1 MNKSIVLYIMGW
13 ILNIEAAL
21 MVLPAVCAAIYGEK
35 SGFAF
40 LITIGICL
48 LFGLPLSLRK
58 PKNKVFFAK
67 EGFVTVSL
75 TWIVASIMGALP
87 FYLSGQI
94 PSYVDALFEI
104 ISGFTTTGSSI
115 LTNIEA
121 MDKGMLF
128 WRSFSHWIGG
138 MGILVFMLA
147 IIPLAGGESIHI
159 MRAESPGPSVEKMVP
174 RMKSTALLLYKIYLG
189 MTFVQIILLLLGR
202 MPLFDALTL
211 TFGTAGTGGFAI
223 KNDSLASYTR
233 YQQAV
238 ITIFMFLFGVNFNV
252 YFLFLTKKIKDALK
266 SEEFKWYTII
276 VVTAIVLI
284 SLNTGGVNGFFG
296 AIHDAAFQVSSI
308 ITTTG
313 YATLDFNYWPLFS
326 KVILVILMFIGAC
339 AGSTGGGIKVSRI
352 VILFKSICH
361 EISYQMHKRSVKV
374 LKFDGKKVASDITH
388 SIHVYFVVY
397 MFIFF
402 ISLLIVSLDNHDFTT
417 TFTAVATTLNNVGPG
432 LELVGPMGNFSQF
445 SALSKFV
452 MMFDMLVGR
461 LEVFPML
468 LLFALGKNKIMS
480 HKIRLSKIRSE

>member
-1 MNKSIVLYIMGW
+1 M
-13 ILNIEAAL
+13 
-21 MVLPAVCAAIYGEK
+21 
-35 SGFAF
+35 
-40 LITIGICL
+40 
-48 LFGLPLSLRK
+48 
-58 PKNKVFFAK
+58 
-67 EGFVTVSL
+67 
-75 TWIVASIMGALP
+75 
-87 FYLSGQI
+87 
-94 PSYVDALFEI
+94 
-104 ISGFTTTGSSI
+104 
-115 LTNIEA
+115 
-121 MDKGMLF
+121 
-128 WRSFSHWIGG
+128 
-138 MGILVFMLA
+138 
-147 IIPLAGGESIHI
+147 
-159 MRAESPGPSVEKMVP
+159 
-174 RMKSTALLLYKIYLG
+174 
-189 MTFVQIILLLLGR
+189 
-202 MPLFDALTL
+202 
-211 TFGTAGTGGFAI
+211 
-223 KNDSLASYTR
+223 
-233 YQQAV
+233 
-238 ITIFMFLFGVNFNV
+238 
-252 YFLFLTKKIKDALK
+252 TKKIKDALK

>member
-1 MNKSIVLYIMGW
+1 MNKSIIFYIIGW

-21 MVLPAVCAAIYGEK
+21 MVLPSICSLIYREK

-40 LITIGICL
+40 LITMAICL
-48 LFGLPLSLRK
+48 LFGIPLSLRK

-67 EGFVTVSL
+67 EGFVAVAL
-75 TWIVASIMGALP
+75 TWIIASIMGALP
-87 FYLSGQI
+87 FFLSGQI
-94 PSYVDALFEI
+94 PNYINALFEI
-104 ISGFTTTGSSI
+104 VSGFTTTGSSI

-128 WRSFSHWIGG
+128 WRSFAHWIGG

-147 IIPLAGGESIHI
+147 IIPIAGGESIHI

-189 MTFVQIILLLLGR
+189 MTALQIVLLLIGR
-202 MPLFDALTL
+202 MPLFDTLTL

-223 KNDSLASYTR
+223 KNDSLVSYTT

-252 YFLFLTKKIKDALK
+252 YFLLLMKKFKDAIC
-266 SEEFKWYTII
+266 SEEFKWYSII
-276 VVTAIVLI
+276 VLTAIILI
-284 SLNTGGVNGFFG
+284 ALNINVDGADGISD
-296 AIHDAAFQVSSI
+296 AIHHAAFQVSSI

-313 YATLDFNYWPLFS
+313 YATVDFNYWPQFS
-326 KVILVILMFIGAC
+326 KVVLVILMFIGAC

-361 EISYQMHKRSVKV
+361 EISTQMHKRSVKV
-374 LKFDGKKVASDITH
+374 LKFDGRKVPNDTSR
-388 SIHVYFVVY
+388 SIHVYFAVY

-402 ISLLIVSLDNHDFTT
+402 ISLLIVSLDNFDFTS

-432 LELVGPMGNFSQF
+432 LKMVGPMGNFSEF
-445 SALSKFV
+445 SYLSKLV
-452 MMFDMLVGR
+452 MIFDMLVGR

-468 LLFALGKNKIMS
+468 LLLAVGKNKIMS
-480 HKIRLSKIRSE
+480 HKLTLSR

>member
-1 MNKSIVLYIMGW
+1 MNKSIIFYIIGW

-21 MVLPAVCAAIYGEK
+21 MVPPSICAAIYGEK

-40 LITIGICL
+40 LISIVLCLLIGIL
-48 LFGLPLSLRK
+48 LTIRK

-67 EGFVTVSL
+67 EGSVTVALS
-75 TWIVASIMGALP
+75 WIAASIMGALP
-87 FYLSGQI
+87 FFISGQI
-94 PSYVDALFEI
+94 PNYVDALFEI
-104 ISGFTTTGSSI
+104 VSGFTTTGSSI
-115 LTNIEA
+115 LTNIEGL
-121 MDKGMLF
+121 DKCMLF

-147 IIPLAGGESIHI
+147 IIPMAGGESIHF

-174 RMKSTALLLYKIYLG
+174 RMKTTAMLLYRIYLG
-189 MTFVQIILLLLGR
+189 MTIVQIILLLIGR

-223 KNDSLASYTR
+223 KNDSLASYTT

-252 YFLFLTKKIKDALK
+252 YFLIISKKVKDALK

-276 VVTAIVLI
+276 VLSAIALI
-284 SLNTGGVNGFFG
+284 AINIRKTYGFFG
-296 AIHDAAFQVSSI
+296 SFHHAAFQVSSI

-326 KVILVILMFIGAC
+326 KVILIILMFIGAC
-339 AGSTGGGIKVSRI
+339 AGSTGGGTKVSRI
-352 VILFKSICH
+352 VILFKSICN
-361 EISYQMHKRSVKV
+361 EISTQLHKRSVKV
-374 LKFDGKKVASDITH
+374 TKFDGKKVSNDTSR

-402 ISLLIVSLDNHDFTT
+402 ISLLIVSLDNRDFTT

-432 LELVGPMGNFSQF
+432 LELVGPMGNFSEF
-445 SALSKFV
+445 SYLSKFV
-452 MMFDMLVGR
+452 MIFDMLVGR
-461 LEVFPML
+461 LEVLPVLML
-468 LLFALGKNKIMS
+468 LAIGKNKIMS
-480 HKIRLSKIRSE
+480 HKITLTR

>member
-1 MNKSIVLYIMGW
+1 MNKSIIFYIIGW

-21 MVLPAVCAAIYGEK
+21 MVLPAICSAIYGEK

-48 LFGLPLSLRK
+48 LFGIPLSLRK

-67 EGFVTVSL
+67 EGSVTVALS
-75 TWIVASIMGALP
+75 WIAASIMGALP
-87 FYLSGQI
+87 FYISGQI

-104 ISGFTTTGSSI
+104 ISGLTTTGSSI

-128 WRSFSHWIGG
+128 WRSFTHWIGG

-147 IIPLAGGESIHI
+147 IIPMAGGESIHF

-174 RMKSTALLLYKIYLG
+174 RMKTTAMLLYKIYLG
-189 MTFVQIILLLLGR
+189 MTVLQIILLLIGR

-223 KNDSLASYTR
+223 KNDSIVSYTR
-233 YQQAV
+233 YQQTV

-252 YFLFLTKKIKDALK
+252 YFLILTKKIKDALK
-266 SEEFKWYTII
+266 SEEFKWYTAI
-276 VVTAIVLI
+276 VVTAVILI
-284 SLNTGGVNGFFG
+284 SINIGKSGGFFD
-296 AIHDAAFQVSSI
+296 AVHHAAFQVSSI

-313 YATLDFNYWPLFS
+313 YATVDFNYWPMFS

-361 EISYQMHKRSVKV
+361 EISNQIHKRSVKII
-374 LKFDGKKVASDITH
+374 KFDNKKVPIEISR
-388 SIHVYFVVY
+388 SIHVHFAVY

-402 ISLLIVSLDNHDFTT
+402 ISFLIVALDNLDFTT
-417 TFTAVATTLNNVGPG
+417 TFTAVAATLNNVGPG
-432 LELVGPMGNFSQF
+432 LELVGPMGNFSEF
-445 SALSKFV
+445 SDLSKLV

-461 LEVFPML
+461 LEVFPVL
-468 LLFALGKNKIMS
+468 ILTAIGKNKIMS
-480 HKIRLSKIRSE
+480 HKITLTR